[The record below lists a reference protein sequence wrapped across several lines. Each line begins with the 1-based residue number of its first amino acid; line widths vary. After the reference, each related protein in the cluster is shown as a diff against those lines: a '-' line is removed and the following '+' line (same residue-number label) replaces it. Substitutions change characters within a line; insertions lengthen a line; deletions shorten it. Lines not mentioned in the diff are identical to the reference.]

1 MPHAW
6 EFDHDEVGFNYR
18 MPNLNAALGCAQ
30 LEQLPAKLRS
40 KRELFNNYKRAFR
53 GVAGINLFAEPINSE
68 SNYWLQTLLL
78 DEADL
83 GIRDLILELTNAVGL
98 MTRPAWKLISSLAPY
113 RNSPCMDLDSANKI
127 SKCII
132 NIPSSTGL
140 V

>member
-1 MPHAW
+1 
-6 EFDHDEVGFNYR
+6 

-68 SNYWLQTLLL
+68 SNFWLQTLLL

-83 GIRDLILELTNAVGL
+83 GIRDLILESTNAAGL
-98 MTRPAWKLISSLAPY
+98 MTRPAWKLINSLAPY

-127 SKCII
+127 SKSVI
-132 NIPSSTGL
+132 NIPSSAGL